1 MRAVHPSPD
10 KLLARRGYYILK
22 PDFTVDRTTDASV
35 VLRKIE
41 EYGETRDYIT
51 VFLGNVWQTETL
63 LMQLAELDEKDYRIG
78 EIPGSN

>member
-1 MRAVHPSPD
+1 M
-10 KLLARRGYYILK
+10 
-22 PDFTVDRTTDASV
+22 DRTTDASV

-41 EYGETRDYIT
+41 EYGKTREYIT

-63 LMQLAELDEKDYRIG
+63 LMQLAELEEKDYRIG